1 MVSGEERA
9 GLILF
14 PSNIC
19 KQWVREELIAKEY
32 LFSASYEWTGAALRG
47 GYSLIG
53 NGTYLCQ

>member
-1 MVSGEERA
+1 MVWGEERA

-32 LFSASYEWTGAALRG
+32 LCFLP
-47 GYSLIG
+47 LM
-53 NGTYLCQ
+53 NGLEQP